1 MPFATTIGLF
11 LAVSGTIWGKQFF
24 ALSLHKQL
32 SLSPMPSVVLVG
44 LREEALFPDQEWH
57 YLIFFNLFFWFPI
70 TYDKNL
76 TGGQLF
82 VICN

>member
-1 MPFATTIGLF
+1 M
-11 LAVSGTIWGKQFF
+11 
-24 ALSLHKQL
+24 
-32 SLSPMPSVVLVG
+32 VG

-82 VICN
+82 VICNWVSFLSKKHFLTPESCNVNGSLKK